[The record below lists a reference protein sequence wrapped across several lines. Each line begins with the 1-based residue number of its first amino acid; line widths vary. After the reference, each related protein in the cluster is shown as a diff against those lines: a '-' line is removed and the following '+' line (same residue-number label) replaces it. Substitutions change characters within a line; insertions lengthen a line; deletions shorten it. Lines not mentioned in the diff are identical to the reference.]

1 MKIETA
7 GAMMIGRMDDVKF
20 PEKDRK
26 KLEAMANE
34 DTAEE
39 LAELLDEAEKLA
51 DPVILFGVCS
61 AKSDNGQTVWVNGV
75 EVNSALAAEKL
86 SGRNRCFPYVATCGK
101 SLEEWSKQYAD
112 DLLTE
117 YWADEIKKY
126 YVGSMRLAFYN
137 YLKELFHITGHLTS
151 LNPGSITA
159 WPLSGQAELFAV
171 LGGKAFVEETIGVT
185 YTESYLMLPSKSVSG
200 IAFESEVFYENC
212 QFCPLKNCPGRRAKQ
227 VEE

>member
-1 MKIETA
+1 MKIESA
-7 GAMMIGRMDDVKF
+7 GMFTIGRMDDVMF
-20 PEKDRK
+20 PEADRK

-39 LAELLDEAEKLA
+39 LAELLDEAQQLA
-51 DPVILFGVCS
+51 DPVILFSVC
-61 AKSDNGQTVWVNGV
+61 AAEGAGEKSVRVNGV
-75 EVNSALAAEKL
+75 EVKSALAAEKL

-101 SLEEWSKQYAD
+101 ALEEWSKQYAD

-126 YVGSMRLAFYN
+126 YVGRVRQAFYHD
-137 YLKELFHITGHLTS
+137 LKEQYHITGHLTS

-171 LGGKAFVEETIGVT
+171 LGGKTFVEEAIGVT

-227 VEE
+227 VL